1 MQSVKEVVAAN
12 SIPLRWL
19 VFLIVGLLVLG
30 WLLNTPAGLL
40 GKADAIGYAVC
51 HRIDV
56 RSFHIGHHP
65 LPLCARCSGMY
76 LGAVLGLCYQF
87 FFSRRKA
94 GTPPWRVMLVLGI
107 FIIAFVVDGINSFL
121 SLIPFAPTLYTP
133 QNWLRLA
140 SGSGLGIV
148 MAAAVFPAF
157 NQTLWRDWNRGAAIP
172 GIKSLGGLILLSIGM
187 NLILLTG
194 NPYIL
199 YPSALVS
206 AAGVL
211 IILTMIYTMLL
222 LIMFKYENRYTSLN
236 QSMLPLIGGFG
247 LAILQI
253 IILDVL
259 RYSVTGTWAG
269 FHFG

>member
-1 MQSVKEVVAAN
+1 MQSVKEIVVSNA
-12 SIPLRWL
+12 IPIKGLL
-19 VFLIVGLLVLG
+19 FLTVGLLVLG

-51 HRIDV
+51 HRIDI
-56 RSFHIGHHP
+56 RSFHIGHRP

-94 GTPPWRVMLVLGI
+94 GTPPWRVIFVLCG
-107 FIIAFVVDGINSFL
+107 FTIAFVIDGINSFL
-121 SLIPFAPTLYTP
+121 SLIPLAPTLYSP

-140 SGSGLGIV
+140 TGTGLGIV
-148 MAAAVFPAF
+148 MAAAIFPAL
-157 NQTLWRDWNRGAAIP
+157 NQTIWRDWKREPAIP
-172 GIKSLGGLILLSIGM
+172 GIKSLAGLILLSVGM
-187 NLILLTG
+187 NLILLTEH
-194 NPYIL
+194 PYIL
-199 YPSALVS
+199 YPSALIS

-211 IILTMIYTMLL
+211 VILTMIYTMLL
-222 LIMFKYENRYTSLN
+222 LITFKYENRFTSLN
-236 QSMLPLIGGFG
+236 QLLFPFVGGFG

-259 RYSVTGTWAG
+259 RYSVTGAWDG